1 MDERVDIC
9 DLIKN
14 NETILSQMKPDKFC
28 YCFLPSLRML
38 PIAIIWGCFDI
49 VFIVSFL
56 QVASGPMLL
65 LLIAFFAIH
74 LYPCYSVFTSY
85 IRRRIEWE
93 NVQYAVTD
101 HRVIQVGGALG
112 VEVRS
117 IDHHEIDHVNITM
130 GLIEK
135 LKHVGS
141 IHITSDSGK
150 IDFISINEPVKVYKM
165 LTRTSFDVKSDI
177 EYPNALRPGNN
188 PGYQTKYDDKE

>member
-1 MDERVDIC
+1 MDERVEIR

-14 NETILSQMKPDKFC
+14 NETILCEMKPDKFC

-38 PIAIIWGCFDI
+38 PIAVIWGCIDI
-49 VFIVSFL
+49 IFIVNFL
-56 QVASGPMLL
+56 HFASGLMLL
-65 LLIAFFAIH
+65 FLIAFFAIH
-74 LYPCYSVFTSY
+74 LYPCYSVFTSF

-93 NVQYAVTD
+93 NVRYAVTD

-135 LKHVGS
+135 LRHVGS

-150 IDFISINEPVKVYKM
+150 IDFIGIDNPVKVYKM
-165 LTRTSFDVKSDI
+165 LTKTSFDVKSDI
-177 EYPNALRPGNN
+177 EYPNALRPDNN
-188 PGYQTKYDDKE
+188 PGYQTKYDNKE

>member
-1 MDERVDIC
+1 M
-9 DLIKN
+9 
-14 NETILSQMKPDKFC
+14 
-28 YCFLPSLRML
+28 
-38 PIAIIWGCFDI
+38 
-49 VFIVSFL
+49 
-56 QVASGPMLL
+56 
-65 LLIAFFAIH
+65 
-74 LYPCYSVFTSY
+74 
-85 IRRRIEWE
+85 
-93 NVQYAVTD
+93 
-101 HRVIQVGGALG
+101 IQVGGALG